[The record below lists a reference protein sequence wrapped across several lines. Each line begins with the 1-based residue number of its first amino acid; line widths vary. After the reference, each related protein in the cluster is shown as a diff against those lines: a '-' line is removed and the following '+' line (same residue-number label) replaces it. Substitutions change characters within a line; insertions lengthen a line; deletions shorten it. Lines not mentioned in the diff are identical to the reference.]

1 MTGLAFIILSIITVV
16 GLLVTI
22 AFMTLIERKLI
33 SATQNRKG
41 PNVVGYFGV
50 LQPFADALKL
60 IIKESIFPR
69 NARLFVFILAPLS
82 SLFFALVA
90 WAFIPLNFNA
100 RLVDVDLGLFFIF
113 ACSILHVYGVI
124 LAG

>member
-1 MTGLAFIILSIITVV
+1 MMMLSFFLLIVVTAV

-41 PNVVGYFGV
+41 PNVVGVFGI

-60 IIKESIFPR
+60 ILKESIYPR
-69 NARLFVFILAPLS
+69 NSRFLVFVLAPFI
-82 SLFFALVA
+82 SLFFALLA
-90 WAFIPLNFNA
+90 WAFMPLHGA
-100 RLVDVDLGLFFIF
+100 AVLVETNLGIFFLF
-113 ACSILHVYGVI
+113 ACSILHIYGVI

>member
-1 MTGLAFIILSIITVV
+1 MTALAFLILSVITVV
-16 GLLVTI
+16 GLLITI

-41 PNVVGYFGV
+41 PNVVGYFGI

-90 WAFIPLNFNA
+90 
-100 RLVDVDLGLFFIF
+100 
-113 ACSILHVYGVI
+113 
-124 LAG
+124 